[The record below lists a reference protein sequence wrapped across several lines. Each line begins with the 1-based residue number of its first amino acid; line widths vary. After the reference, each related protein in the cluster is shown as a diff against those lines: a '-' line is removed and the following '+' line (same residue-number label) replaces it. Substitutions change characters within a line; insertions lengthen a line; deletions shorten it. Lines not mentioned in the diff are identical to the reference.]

1 MTSVNLQEG
10 QVKRVNKLMLTVMI
24 VTSIFA
30 SIGLVSQLA
39 MAAEMNPIMSICPL
53 IMVII
58 NLVITIIVSAKAP
71 AFLKT
76 YVAVGYTI
84 VYAAML
90 LMSTS
95 TSVYPYM
102 IPVLIVM
109 IMYFDRKL
117 TIGMGVCFLILNIIR
132 IFENFAQ
139 AEDPTAV
146 IEVVMIEMIIS
157 ILITVVT
164 ISGSKLLSSFMRE
177 NMDEIEAAASER
189 EKVSEHIIKVTEE
202 VVEKV
207 DVLKDS
213 LDNLNQ
219 TSNQVSDTMDQIGRG
234 NEENVHAVELQT
246 QMTSDIQKIVEETE
260 KMTLEAV
267 EVSQEML
274 ELLEKCLADMEALVK
289 KSLENTSVGNQMMNA
304 AEKQSASSEQAM
316 NITDMILSI
325 SDQTNLLSLNASI
338 EAARAGESGRGFAVV
353 ANEISNL
360 ASQTKNSTEQITNI
374 LQELKDNAGEVS
386 DKAGM
391 TVETANVQTE
401 LAEATKQQLNESKKR
416 SEELSE
422 KLKVIKKDMKMIK
435 DSNNKVVESTSS
447 LMATSE
453 EFNASTDEMISLSR
467 KNISNIAESIE
478 LMSGISDKMAEL
490 SKR

>member
-39 MAAEMNPIMSICPL
+39 MAEEMNPIMSICPL

-95 TSVYPYM
+95 TSIYPYM

-109 IMYFDRKL
+109 MMYFDRKL

-164 ISGSKLLSSFMRE
+164 ISGSKLLSSFMSE

-189 EKVSEHIIKVTEE
+189 EKISEHIIKVTEE

>member
-1 MTSVNLQEG
+1 MASINLQEG

-39 MAAEMNPIMSICPL
+39 MAAEMNPALSIFPL
-53 IMVII
+53 ILVII
-58 NLVITIIVSAKAP
+58 NLIATITVSVKAP

-90 LMSTS
+90 LSSTS
-95 TSVYPYM
+95 TSVYPDM

-109 IMYFDRKL
+109 LMYFDRKL
-117 TIGMGVCFLILNIIR
+117 VVGMGVSFLILHIIR

-164 ISGSKLLSSFMRE
+164 ISGSKLLSSFMKE
-177 NMDEIEAAASER
+177 NMDEIEAASAER
-189 EKVSEHIIKVTEE
+189 EKISEHIIQITDE
-202 VVEKV
+202 VIGKV
-207 DVLKDS
+207 DVLKNS
-213 LDNLNQ
+213 LDHLNDSS
-219 TSNQVSDTMDQIGRG
+219 THVSDAMDQIGRG

-246 QMTSDIQKIVEETE
+246 QMTNDIQKVVEETE
-260 KMTLEAV
+260 QMTLEAV
-267 EVSQEML
+267 DASQEML
-274 ELLEKCLADMEALVK
+274 ELLNKCLSDMEALVA
-289 KSLENTSVGNQMMNA
+289 KSVENTSVGNQMMSA
-304 AEKQSASSEQAM
+304 AEKQQASSEQAM

-360 ASQTKNSTEQITNI
+360 SAQTKNSTEQITKI
-374 LQELKDNAGEVS
+374 LQELKDNASEVS
-386 DKAGM
+386 DKAGT
-391 TVETANVQTE
+391 TVDTANVQTE
-401 LAEATKQQLNESKKR
+401 LAETTKQLLNDSKQR
-416 SEELSE
+416 SEQLSE
-422 KLKVIKKDMKMIK
+422 KLKLIKKDMKMIK

-453 EFNASTDEMISLSR
+453 EFNASTDEMINLTHQNISQIEESLSLM
-467 KNISNIAESIE
+467 NTISEK
-478 LMSGISDKMAEL
+478 MSEL
-490 SKR
+490 SNH

>member
-1 MTSVNLQEG
+1 MSSINLQEG

-39 MAAEMNPIMSICPL
+39 MATDMNPMLSILPL
-53 IMVII
+53 ILVII
-58 NLVITIIVSAKAP
+58 NLIATIAVSINAP
-71 AFLKT
+71 AMLKT
-76 YVAVGYTI
+76 YVAFGYTV
-84 VYAAML
+84 VYASML
-90 LMSTS
+90 LSSTS
-95 TSVYPYM
+95 TSIYPYM

-109 IMYFDRKL
+109 VMYFDRNL
-117 TIGMGVCFLILNIIR
+117 TVGMGVAFLILNFIR
-132 IFENFAQ
+132 VIENFAQ

-146 IEVVMIEMIIS
+146 IEVVMIEIIIS
-157 ILITVVT
+157 ILTFVGT
-164 ISGSKLLSSFMRE
+164 SSGSKLLASFMKE
-177 NMDEIEAAASER
+177 NMDEIETASAER
-189 EKVSEHIIKVTEE
+189 EKVSEHIIQITDE
-202 VVEKV
+202 VVGKV
-207 DVLKDS
+207 DVLKSS
-213 LDNLNQ
+213 LDNLNE
-219 TSNQVSDTMDQIGRG
+219 SSSRVSDAMDQIGRG

-246 QMTSDIQKIVEETE
+246 QMTNDIQQVVEETE

-267 EVSQEML
+267 EASQEML
-274 ELLEKCLADMEALVK
+274 ELLNKCLSDMEALVA
-289 KSLENTSVGNQMMNA
+289 KSVENTSVGNQMMGA
-304 AEKQSASSEQAM
+304 AEKQQASSEQAM

-360 ASQTKNSTEQITNI
+360 AAQTKNSTEQITRI
-374 LQELKDNAGEVS
+374 LQELKDNASEVS
-386 DKAGM
+386 DKAGT
-391 TVETANVQTE
+391 TVDTANVQTE
-401 LAEATKQQLNESKKR
+401 LAEMTKQQLNESKKR

-422 KLKVIKKDMKMIK
+422 KLKYIKKDMKMIK

-453 EFNASTDEMISLSR
+453 EFNASTDEMIALTHKNMTQIEESLR
-467 KNISNIAESIE
+467 

-490 SKR
+490 SKN